1 MFKDLFKRCPHEYKQ
16 VGFIPATTVG
26 EDGISY
32 EAPCYFLECK
42 HCGKRKVLRESDYAY
57 TDAFLD
63 MIDLWV
69 KHQFKINFKEYQ
81 KDELDCTTSTEI
93 SWHNR
98 YEKILL
104 SVQDELNKFNIPMHD
119 SENRLVLNNVKGIL
133 RDVLSEEGPDEET
146 K

>member
-1 MFKDLFKRCPHEYKQ
+1 MFENLFNKCPHEYKQ
-16 VGFIPATTVG
+16 VGFIPYTTLG
-26 EDGISY
+26 EDGLCDV
-32 EAPCYFLECK
+32 PCYFLECK

-63 MIDLWV
+63 MIDLWT
-69 KHQFKINFKEYQ
+69 KGQFKINFKEYQ
-81 KDELDCTTSTEI
+81 KDELDCTTSTET

-104 SVQDELNKFNIPMHD
+104 SVQDELNKFNIPIHD
-119 SENRLVLNNVKGIL
+119 SENRLTLNNIKALI
-133 RDVLSEEGPDEET
+133 RDALTTEVDNEET